1 MGRSERI
8 LAKNIVIIYI
18 YMIYPEGEDFI
29 AVNRWLCKYFVRKVS
44 SMSNAASTA
53 IEELRKNL
61 YAAAKNAAYNYQCKE
76 VQQINAQLDKLICR
90 FMKKQTGKIR

>member
-1 MGRSERI
+1 
-8 LAKNIVIIYI
+8 
-18 YMIYPEGEDFI
+18 
-29 AVNRWLCKYFVRKVS
+29 
-44 SMSNAASTA
+44 MSNAASTA